1 MYVCMR
7 MSCSSLSASW
17 ACKAS
22 RRGVSLK
29 KIKVLAGRFTFYTMT
44 FCGDHGRELLHP
56 SNRKHWKH
64 KLIR

>member
-44 FCGDHGRELLHP
+44 FCGDHG
-56 SNRKHWKH
+56 
-64 KLIR
+64 